1 MRLMRFLL
9 HVIGSMFTILL
20 SVFQLALHL
29 AISVMSIFA
38 MLLVKSNQ

>member
-9 HVIGSMFTILL
+9 HVVGAIFNILW

-38 MLLVKSNQ
+38 TLLIKSNQ